1 MDVCPECAIRITD
14 EVEWMNFKEF
24 YNKVEQ
30 MKTELEDKNIDFEDV
45 KIGYTKSTG
54 ENIIVALKGDYNVVS
69 YFKWW

>member
-1 MDVCPECAIRITD
+1 MKKDVGIGET
-14 EVEWMNFKEF
+14 MNFKQF
-24 YNKVEQ
+24 YENVEK

-69 YFKWW
+69 YFKW

>member
-1 MDVCPECAIRITD
+1 
-14 EVEWMNFKEF
+14 MNFKQF

-30 MKTELEDKNIDFEDV
+30 MKTELEDKNLDFEDV

-69 YFKWW
+69 YFKW